1 MGPSAYHVKTMRAV
15 RPRGPCFVGG
25 WSAGGAIGYE
35 IGQQLL
41 AQGED
46 VALVVLFDTRTLAP
60 SPAPAISEIPRPAG
74 EASWGHLIEVHDIP
88 GNDRT
93 MFEKPSEE
101 LPGGARLACLDQV
114 SADAASGP
122 GLDALHARARS
133 AEEEHRP
140 PAGTRSVE
148 ARPLRGPTRLPRR
161 GG

>member
-1 MGPSAYHVKTMRAV
+1 VPRSSASSSSIREVLLAPTRSDLLPSAPGLIA
-15 RPRGPCFVGG
+15 PRDDLE
-25 WSAGGAIGYE
+25 AR
-35 IGQQLL
+35 
-41 AQGED
+41 
-46 VALVVLFDTRTLAP
+46 LV
-60 SPAPAISEIPRPAG
+60 EIPRPAG